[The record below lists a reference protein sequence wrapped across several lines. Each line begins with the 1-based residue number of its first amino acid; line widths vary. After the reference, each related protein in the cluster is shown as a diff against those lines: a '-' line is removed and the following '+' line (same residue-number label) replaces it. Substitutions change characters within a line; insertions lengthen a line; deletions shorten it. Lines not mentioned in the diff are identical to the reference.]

1 MSEEHIS
8 LNQIIQFRLE
18 KLQKLRDAGVN
29 PYPYN
34 FKQTHFSSEISV
46 IRTGRASTNLLDV
59 VKKIIPLCTCT
70 KSYLVTSTM
79 IYN

>member
-18 KLQKLRDAGVN
+18 KLQKLRDAGIN

-34 FKQTHFSSEISV
+34 FKQTQQSPPNGIQSCISGFQV
-46 IRTGRASTNLLDV
+46 TGNR
-59 VKKIIPLCTCT
+59 
-70 KSYLVTSTM
+70 
-79 IYN
+79 